1 MKYMISV
8 PLDSPTFKE
17 RVARFLETGGKPPEG
32 VKMIGRW
39 HALSG
44 SEAFILAETDDPKGI
59 YRWVTGWADL
69 IEFDVVP
76 VIDDDEAA
84 AILQELKL

>member
-1 MKYMISV
+1 MH
-8 PLDSPTFKE
+8 
-17 RVARFLETGGKPPEG
+17 VAPSARSARRRRTG
-32 VKMIGRW
+32 
-39 HALSG
+39 SD
-44 SEAFILAETDDPKGI
+44 AFILAETDDPKGI

-76 VIDDDEAA
+76 VIDDEEAA

>member
-1 MKYMISV
+1 MKYMISF
-8 PLDSPTFKE
+8 PLDSATFKE
-17 RVARFLETGGKPPEG
+17 RVTRFLETGGAPPDG
-32 VKMIGRW
+32 VKMLGRW

-44 SEAFILAETDDPKGI
+44 SEAFVLAETDDPKGI
-59 YRWVTGWADL
+59 YRWLTLWADL

-76 VIDDDEAA
+76 VLDDPDAA